1 MRNFITRTAL
11 DAGNILMQSFRNVQN
26 VKKKDGAGYV
36 TEADTKSEEFII
48 NTIAKV
54 YPDHSILAE
63 ESGINDPLL
72 TGSYKWIIDPLD
84 GTTNFVH
91 GLPWFCVSIA
101 CEFNGEIIIGA
112 VYNPAMNELFLAE
125 KEKGAYLNDR
135 KIAVSKTNKITD
147 SFLATGFSYNKGK
160 KLTEAINKYHIL
172 KQESTAVRRNGAA
185 AIDLAYTAAGMFD
198 GYWEK
203 DLAPWDMA
211 AGFLIVKEAGGSIT
225 NFSGQHYTVYDK
237 EVIASNGLIHNYLVN
252 VLNAQD
258 NDAIHGKQ

>member
-1 MRNFITRTAL
+1 MKDFIKRTAL
-11 DAGNILMQSFRNVQN
+11 EAGNILMQSFRNVQN

-48 NTIAKV
+48 NTISKV

-63 ESGINDPLL
+63 ESGINEPPSI
-72 TGSYKWIIDPLD
+72 GRYKWIIDPLD

-101 CEFNGEIIIGA
+101 CEFNGEIIMGT
-112 VYNPAMNELFLAE
+112 VYNPAMNELFFAE
-125 KEKGAYLNDR
+125 KEKGAYLNDK
-135 KIAVSKTNKITD
+135 KIDVSKTNKISD
-147 SFLATGFSYNKGK
+147 SFLATGFSYSKGK
-160 KLTEAINKYHIL
+160 KLDEAINKYHVL

-203 DLAPWDMA
+203 DISPWDMA
-211 AGFLIVKEAGGSIT
+211 AGVLIVKEAGGTIT
-225 NFSGQHYTVYDK
+225 NFGGKHYTVYDK
-237 EVIASNGLIHNYLVN
+237 EVIASNGLIHNYIVN
-252 VLNAQD
+252 VLND
-258 NDAIHGKQ
+258 RKKDAISGNQ